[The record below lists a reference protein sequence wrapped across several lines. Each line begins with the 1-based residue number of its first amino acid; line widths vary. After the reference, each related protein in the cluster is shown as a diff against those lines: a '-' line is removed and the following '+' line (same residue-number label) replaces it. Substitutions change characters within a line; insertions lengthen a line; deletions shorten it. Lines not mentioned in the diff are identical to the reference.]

1 MLSFHFILHIQ
12 QFYNLQ
18 SLILD
23 RSIVLL
29 ACLQFKEG
37 AIQNILTLFS
47 QIKLKKSASEMKFLQ
62 GKYFNLHWGEGRVQE
77 CMLNFCNGNVNCKS
91 ACWADSD
98 REMAAAATFLP
109 PKCQQI
115 FCHCQQTWLWDRG
128 SLACSCIKLSRVQ
141 HCNKPGWQRTICQLQ
156 AVRGGT
162 VRRQVLLHF
171 PFLTFNCRMSVH
183 KDAKQIAKL
192 DRKASL
198 SIAGWLEYRRVT
210 LASVL

>member
-1 MLSFHFILHIQ
+1 MRTK
-12 QFYNLQ
+12 Y
-18 SLILD
+18 
-23 RSIVLL
+23 LL
-29 ACLQFKEG
+29 ASMLKSYIYWHKCSCHAWGRTHARTECEDRARILK
-37 AIQNILTLFS
+37 QNS
-47 QIKLKKSASEMKFLQ
+47 QFLQ

-109 PKCQQI
+109 PRCQQI

-162 VRRQVLLHF
+162 VRRQVLSYTSH
-171 PFLTFNCRMSVH
+171 TS
-183 KDAKQIAKL
+183 
-192 DRKASL
+192 
-198 SIAGWLEYRRVT
+198 
-210 LASVL
+210 

>member
-109 PKCQQI
+109 PRCQQI
-115 FCHCQQTWLWDRG
+115 LCHCQQT
-128 SLACSCIKLSRVQ
+128 
-141 HCNKPGWQRTICQLQ
+141 
-156 AVRGGT
+156 
-162 VRRQVLLHF
+162 
-171 PFLTFNCRMSVH
+171 
-183 KDAKQIAKL
+183 
-192 DRKASL
+192 
-198 SIAGWLEYRRVT
+198 
-210 LASVL
+210 